1 MLEEP
6 VRTTEAFVLGRLAVT
21 PAWQTA
27 TTLQH
32 MSGSG
37 RVSGESYLLAD
48 PVL

>member
-32 MSGSG
+32 VNYTITTNKKQS
-37 RVSGESYLLAD
+37 
-48 PVL
+48 